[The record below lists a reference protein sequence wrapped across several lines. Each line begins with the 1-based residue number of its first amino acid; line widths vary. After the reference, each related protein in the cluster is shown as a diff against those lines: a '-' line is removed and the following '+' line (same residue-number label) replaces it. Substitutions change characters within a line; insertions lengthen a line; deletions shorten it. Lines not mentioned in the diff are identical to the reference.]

1 MNFLKK
7 IYYNKYS
14 KQSYSLSNVDLI
26 IDRLF
31 INKKKGIYIDVG
43 CNHPIKYNN
52 TYLLHKRGWLGINV
66 DLDHESITE
75 FNKFRKRDFN
85 YQAVVSSSNETK
97 KIFFYHSRST
107 INTIDKKIA
116 QSRDSEVKQII
127 NSKTI
132 TLNEIVEMSPFK
144 NDKINFL
151 SIDIENHEY
160 EALKYFDFNK
170 YKIDVIVT
178 ECLEFSTLK
187 KPEIYNQSLNYIQN
201 TKLYKLLEN
210 NNYKLVNWV
219 NSDLVF
225 VYKDFKF

>member
-14 KQSYSLSNVDLI
+14 KRSYSLSNVDLI

-31 INKKKGIYIDVG
+31 KNIKKGVYLDVG

-52 TYLLHKRGWLGINV
+52 TYLLHKRGWSGINV
-66 DLDHESITE
+66 DLDQDSIAE
-75 FNKFRKRDFN
+75 FNKFRKKDFN
-85 YQAVVSSSNETK
+85 YQAVVSSTNEIK
-97 KIFFYHSRST
+97 EIFFYHNRSP
-107 INTIDKKIA
+107 INTIDKSIV
-116 QSRDSEVKQII
+116 QSRVPEVKEIFKAK
-127 NSKTI
+127 SI
-132 TLNEIVEMSPFK
+132 TLNQIIEKSPFNK
-144 NDKINFL
+144 KKINLL

-178 ECLEFSTLK
+178 ECLELNILK

-210 NNYKLVNWV
+210 NDYKLVNWI

-225 VYKDFKF
+225 VYKEFKF